1 VILAEPR
8 VGTDELRRRTG
19 WELKPEGIC
28 KGDLCVPLP
37 AEAVDDGLIDVR
49 ALAER
54 LRMPL
59 LQDEGRGLWVLGP
72 ESLTGTA
79 LTTAAAPDLRLPDLD
94 GSIFSLSSLRGR
106 KVVLAAWAS
115 W

>member
-8 VGTDELRRRTG
+8 VGTSELRRRTG

-28 KGDLCVPLP
+28 KGDLCVALP
-37 AEAVDDGLIDVR
+37 EDAVDGGLIDVR

-59 LQDEGRGLWVLGP
+59 LQDGGHGLWVLGP
-72 ESLTGTA
+72 ESLTGRA
-79 LTTAAAPDLRLPDLD
+79 LTTAAAPDLQLPDLD
-94 GSIFSLSSLRGR
+94 GSVFSLSSLRGR
-106 KVVLAAWAS
+106 KVVLTAWAS